1 MNLFYFNYNI
11 YIIVKIQ
18 SCNMSDLEND
28 LLDVIIDFNEKSVC
42 YLYQIDS
49 INLTIVKN
57 MFKNYID
64 DIIFRDINEETIN
77 LTINVDIHDTLQEC
91 NVDIWI
97 NDNYIEYDIII
108 TNENYKLLETIRTY
122 TLDNKDNC
130 FIERIIK

>member
-1 MNLFYFNYNI
+1 
-11 YIIVKIQ
+11 
-18 SCNMSDLEND
+18 MSDLEND

-64 DIIFRDINEETIN
+64 NIIFIDINEETIN

-97 NDNYIEYDIII
+97 NDNYIEYNIII